1 MGGGVVL
8 NIKYKRIFKL
18 FFFVVIFFV
27 LLGLCATTKTY
38 AAYAVKNVFPS
49 CSTGG
54 KIGFIDD
61 ITGDSGVVQLTA
73 KWATAPAKTEKTK
86 NTTWK
91 AYRNSSKKIHI
102 TQYDKQIGNIK
113 IHVNDQTIST
123 VTQASIPGITDK
135 PPKNDPNN
143 KYIYA
148 VIPIEF
154 TVPAGYFFNHI
165 SEVVGTGT
173 VNGETNSIFEFA
185 MNEKGIKNEL
195 PLMSPVFTS
204 CNQER
209 TSTGYL
215 IVNTRFLGLITQ
227 TASTSYNS
235 GNNML
240 QNSKNYWYRTLHF
253 QYMPYKVEYAPGANS
268 TGSSYIDKKYAGKT
282 STLRGETYSRKHY
295 HQTGWKGYSQYAILS
310 DDKKTATQGKHNEEY
325 NLNQSVS
332 FPYSPDGV
340 LRKIRTIK
348 HDASTW
354 TDGDNAGCKGITET
368 TESKIVLEPRW
379 EADNYT
385 IKYDPNGGKLKS
397 GVTEADCTQKVKY
410 NTRDKLRDYEPYIEN
425 PYGRFKGWST
435 DPTGTRILQPGSSI
449 DNIDVE
455 NNGNITLYAIWETEF
470 TIYFD
475 TMNYDGTLIG
485 KFPDGTDWK
494 PTIYKYGDILTSIDS
509 SLIPELPGYRFVG
522 FYTVPGMVEGKGDDY
537 EQKVFD
543 SKGSAVDSNITNSS
557 MIIKN
562 GQLLP
567 TEQSDID
574 LYAKYT
580 KITDASCSEDSATI
594 PNIPVNPPSENGGP
608 ASENL
613 HLKILKKDQNTEELL
628 DGAIFTLQGAG
639 DNSDFSVERTTVYG
653 VANFDLSNAKAGEY
667 KLTETKA
674 PDGYKTSDS
683 TCPWTFTLEVNTV
696 TDSKGVKHEIR
707 RIKGIKDKN
716 GEKVNTP
723 TLTDDSYNCTI
734 YNISK
739 KQTLKITKK
748 DSKTGEPLTGAVFR
762 LTGSNGY
769 NEERHVDTSGV
780 VKFEDLEPGDYELK
794 ETTVPVGYMLSG
806 KIYAVKVTENDVTI
820 TEK

>member
-1 MGGGVVL
+1 MGRGVVL

-18 FFFVVIFFV
+18 FFFVAIFFV

-38 AAYAVKNVFPS
+38 AAKAKTYAVKNVFPS

-86 NTTWK
+86 NTTWN

-148 VIPIEF
+148 VIPVEF

-173 VNGETNSIFEFA
+173 VGGETNSIFEFA
-185 MNEKGIKNEL
+185 MNKKGIKKEL

-204 CNQER
+204 CNKER

-227 TASTSYNS
+227 TASTTYNS
-235 GNNML
+235 GNEML
-240 QNSKNYWYRTLHF
+240 KNSKNYWYRTLHF
-253 QYMPYKVEYAPGANS
+253 QYMPYKVEYAPGAKS

-295 HQTGWKGYSQYAILS
+295 HQTGWIGYSQYAILS

-348 HDASTW
+348 QDASSW
-354 TDGDNAGCKGITET
+354 TDGDKAGCKGITET
-368 TESKIVLEPRW
+368 TESKIHLEPKW
-379 EADNYT
+379 EANSFT

-397 GVTEADCTQKVKY
+397 GVTEADCIQKVKY
-410 NTRDKLRDYEPYIEN
+410 YNGDKLRDYEPYIEN
-425 PYGRFKGWST
+425 PYGKFEGWST
-435 DPTGTRILQPGSSI
+435 DPIGTRILQPGSSI
-449 DNIDVE
+449 DDINVE
-455 NNGNITLYAIWETEF
+455 NNGNITLYAMYRTDF
-470 TIYFD
+470 AF
-475 TMNYDGTLIG
+475 NFFPYDKAGEHVG
-485 KFPDGTDWK
+485 AFPDGLDLIKRPIWD
-494 PTIYKYGDILTSIDS
+494 IGDVLTP
-509 SLIPELPGYRFVG
+509 LNPVFIPELDGYRFAG
-522 FYTVPGMVEGKGDDY
+522 FYAGDTM
-537 EQKVFD
+537 VFD
-543 SKGSAVDSNITNSS
+543 SKGNPVDAEG
-557 MIIKN
+557 IIKN
-562 GQLLP
+562 NQIID
-567 TEQSDID
+567 TTDFEID

-580 KITDASCSEDSATI
+580 KITNASCSEDSATI

-613 HLKILKKDQNTEELL
+613 HLKILKKDQNTEKLL
-628 DGAIFTLQGAG
+628 DGAVFSLQGTG

-696 TDSKGVKHEIR
+696 TDREGVKHEIR

-723 TLTDDSYNCTI
+723 TLTHDSYNCTI
-734 YNISK
+734 YNTSK

-762 LTGSNGY
+762 LTGPNGY
-769 NEERHVDTSGV
+769 NEERRVDISGV

-794 ETTVPVGYMLSG
+794 ETTVPVGYILSG

>member
-1 MGGGVVL
+1 MGRGAV

-27 LLGLCATTKTY
+27 LLGLCTTTKTY
-38 AAYAVKNVFPS
+38 AAKAKTYAVKNVFPS

-73 KWATAPAKTEKTK
+73 KWTTAPAKTEKTK
-86 NTTWK
+86 NTTWN

-102 TQYDKQIGNIK
+102 DKCDKQIGNIK

-135 PPKNDPNN
+135 PPKEDPSN

-148 VIPIEF
+148 VIPVEF
-154 TVPAGYFFNHI
+154 TVPAGYFFNHV
-165 SEVVGTGT
+165 SEVVGTPK
-173 VNGETNSIFEFA
+173 SIFEFA

-204 CNQER
+204 CNQKR

-215 IVNTRFLGLITQ
+215 IVNTRLLGLITQ
-227 TASTSYNS
+227 TASTSYDS
-235 GNNML
+235 GNKML
-240 QNSKNYWYRTLHF
+240 QDSKNYWYRTLHF
-253 QYMPYKVEYAPGANS
+253 QYMPYKVEYVPGANS

-282 STLRGETYSRKHY
+282 SNLRGVTYFRKHY
-295 HQTGWKGYSQYAILS
+295 HQTGWKGYSQYAVLS
-310 DDKKTATQGKHNEEY
+310 ADKKTATQGKHNEEY
-325 NLNQSVS
+325 ALNQSVS

-340 LRKIRTIK
+340 LRKIRTLK
-348 HDASTW
+348 QDADSW

-368 TESKIVLEPRW
+368 TESKIVLEPKW
-379 EADNYT
+379 EADSYT
-385 IKYDPNGGKLKS
+385 IKYDPHGGKLKS

-410 NTRDKLRDYEPYIEN
+410 YNGDKLRDGNDLFEN
-425 PYGRFKGWST
+425 PYGRFEGWST
-435 DPTGTRILQPGSSI
+435 DPMSVDDI
-449 DNIDVE
+449 DIA
-455 NNGNITLYAIWETEF
+455 NNGKITICAIWRKRF
-470 TIYFD
+470 NLRFLA
-475 TMNYDGTLIG
+475 YDKTREHVGAFPNGKDANGERHNIG
-485 KFPDGTDWK
+485 DVLNP
-494 PTIYKYGDILTSIDS
+494 LDS
-509 SLIPELPGYRFVG
+509 SFIPELYGHRFAG
-522 FYTVPGMVEGKGDDY
+522 FYAGDTM
-537 EQKVFD
+537 VFD
-543 SKGSAVDSNITNSS
+543 SKGNPVDAEG
-557 MIIKN
+557 IIKN
-562 GQLLP
+562 NQI
-567 TEQSDID
+567 ID
-574 LYAKYT
+574 TIDDGITLYPKYT
-580 KITDASCSEDSATI
+580 KITNASSSEDSATI
-594 PNIPVNPPSENGGP
+594 PNIPVNPPSKIGGP

-628 DGAIFTLQGAG
+628 DGAIFTLQGMG
-639 DNSDFSVERTTVYG
+639 SNSDFSVERTTIYG

-667 KLTETKA
+667 KLTETKE

-683 TCPWTFTLEVNTV
+683 SCPWTFTLEVNTV

-734 YNISK
+734 YNTSK

-748 DSKTGEPLTGAVFR
+748 DSKTGDPLTGAVFR
-762 LTGSNGY
+762 LTGPNDY
-769 NEERHVDTSGV
+769 NEERRVDISGV
-780 VKFEDLEPGDYELK
+780 AKFEDLEPGDYELK
-794 ETTVPVGYMLSG
+794 ETTVPVGYILSG

>member
-1 MGGGVVL
+1 MGGGAV

-18 FFFVVIFFV
+18 FFFVAIFFV

-38 AAYAVKNVFPS
+38 AAKAKTYAVKNVFPS

-86 NTTWK
+86 NTTWN

-123 VTQASIPGITDK
+123 VTQASIPGITDV
-135 PPKNDPNN
+135 PPKEDPSN

-148 VIPIEF
+148 VIPVEF
-154 TVPAGYFFNHI
+154 TVPAGYFFNHV
-165 SEVVGTGT
+165 SEVVGTQK
-173 VNGETNSIFEFA
+173 SIFEFA
-185 MNEKGIKNEL
+185 MNEKGIKKEL

-215 IVNTRFLGLITQ
+215 IVNTRLLGLITQ
-227 TASTSYNS
+227 TASTSYDS
-235 GNNML
+235 GNKML
-240 QNSKNYWYRTLHF
+240 QDSKNYWYRTLHF

-282 STLRGETYSRKHY
+282 STLRGVTYSRKHY
-295 HQTGWKGYSQYAILS
+295 HQTGWKGYSQYAVLS
-310 DDKKTATQGKHNEEY
+310 ADKKTATQGKHNEEY
-325 NLNQSVS
+325 ALNQSVS

-340 LRKIRTIK
+340 LRKIRILK
-348 HDASTW
+348 EDGKPW
-354 TDGDNAGCKGITET
+354 IGDNAGCKGITET
-368 TESKIVLEPRW
+368 TESKIVLEPKW
-379 EADNYT
+379 EADSFT

-410 NTRDKLRDYEPYIEN
+410 DNGDKLRDYEPYIEN
-425 PYGRFKGWST
+425 PYGRFRGWST
-435 DPTGTRILQPGSSI
+435 DPTGTKILRAGSSI

-455 NNGNITLYAIWETEF
+455 DNGTITLYAIYRTNLDF
-470 TIYFD
+470 RF
-475 TMNYDGTLIG
+475 NAYDRAGEHVG
-485 KFPDGTDWK
+485 AFADGTDNK
-494 PTIYKYGDILTSIDS
+494 IKKYKIGDVLAPLDS
-509 SLIPELPGYRFVG
+509 SFIPELDGYRFAG
-522 FYTVPGMVEGKGDDY
+522 FYAGDTM
-537 EQKVFD
+537 FFN
-543 SKGSAVDSNITNSS
+543 SKGNPVDVEL
-557 MIIKN
+557 IIKN
-562 GQLLP
+562 NQIIN
-567 TEQSDID
+567 TINSVIN

-580 KITDASCSEDSATI
+580 PITNASCSEDSATI

-608 ASENL
+608 ATENL

-628 DGAIFTLQGAG
+628 DGAIFTLQGTG

-667 KLTETKA
+667 KLSETKA
-674 PDGYKTSDS
+674 PDGYKTSGS

-696 TDSKGVKHEIR
+696 TDSEGVKHEIR

-734 YNISK
+734 YNTSK

-762 LTGSNGY
+762 LTGPNGY
-769 NEERHVDTSGV
+769 NEERHVDISGV

-794 ETTVPVGYMLSG
+794 ETTVPIGYILSG